1 MVYFINLMKEFFFL
15 IFVFIKH
22 QDENN
27 QRVILEDLFKTID
40 ANNDGFINFDEFFR
54 IMNKFNPNI
63 SLKEVNSLFNKIDK
77 DENGMI
83 SFEGN

>member
-1 MVYFINLMKEFFFL
+1 M
-15 IFVFIKH
+15 
-22 QDENN
+22 
-27 QRVILEDLFKTID
+27 EDLFKTID

-54 IMNKFNPNI
+54 IMNKFNPNV

-83 SFEGN
+83 SFEGNLQITKLNFYHFII

>member
-1 MVYFINLMKEFFFL
+1 M
-15 IFVFIKH
+15 
-22 QDENN
+22 
-27 QRVILEDLFKTID
+27 EDLFKTID

-54 IMNKFNPNI
+54 IMNKFNPNV

-83 SFEGN
+83 SFEGNLQITKLNLYHFII

>member
-1 MVYFINLMKEFFFL
+1 
-15 IFVFIKH
+15 
-22 QDENN
+22 
-27 QRVILEDLFKTID
+27 LEDLFKTID

-54 IMNKFNPNI
+54 IMNKFNPNV

-83 SFEGN
+83 SFEGNLQITQLNFYHFINLINFLF

>member
-1 MVYFINLMKEFFFL
+1 
-15 IFVFIKH
+15 
-22 QDENN
+22 
-27 QRVILEDLFKTID
+27 LEDLFKTID

-54 IMNKFNPNI
+54 IMNKFNPNV

-83 SFEGN
+83 SFEGNLQITKLNFYHFINLINFLF

>member
-1 MVYFINLMKEFFFL
+1 M
-15 IFVFIKH
+15 
-22 QDENN
+22 
-27 QRVILEDLFKTID
+27 EDLFKTID

>member
-1 MVYFINLMKEFFFL
+1 
-15 IFVFIKH
+15 
-22 QDENN
+22 
-27 QRVILEDLFKTID
+27 LEDLFKTID

-54 IMNKFNPNI
+54 IMNKFNPNV

-83 SFEGN
+83 SFEGNLQITKLNFYHFII

>member
-1 MVYFINLMKEFFFL
+1 M
-15 IFVFIKH
+15 
-22 QDENN
+22 
-27 QRVILEDLFKTID
+27 EDLFKTID

-54 IMNKFNPNI
+54 IMNKFNPNV

-83 SFEGN
+83 SFEGNLQITKLNFYHFINLINFLF